1 MAVQTRMN
9 ASERR
14 RAWRQGL
21 LSILAFSAIT
31 VIFAAIRAQ
40 PDGADEMKI
49 PLAALRS
56 RAGELVLW
64 QQAQPGLT
72 VFDSAYRKQQLA
84 SIEST
89 RDDIQKL
96 RPANPGLE
104 MLQSQL
110 RDYSAVLVDAA
121 SSIADGSTDSSAA
134 HAAAVAV
141 QGRLRSAEE
150 NLHR

>member
-1 MAVQTRMN
+1 MN
-9 ASERR
+9 ATERR

-64 QQAQPGLT
+64 QQSQPSLT

-89 RDDIQKL
+89 RDDIGKL
-96 RPANPGLE
+96 RPANRGLE
-104 MLQSQL
+104 MLRSEL
-110 RDYSAVLVDAA
+110 ADYSAALVDAA
-121 SSIADGSTDSSAA
+121 NSIADGSTDSSAA
-134 HAAAVAV
+134 HAAAVAL
-141 QGRLRSAEE
+141 QGQLRSAEE
-150 NLHR
+150 TLQQ